1 MVSSFVECRLG
12 IIRDDQPLKT
22 TCESYVIDGPVLFG
36 ELGDIAF
43 VHVSVRVRYGET
55 IAIADGTAERCLSEA
70 AYPHRWVGSLDG
82 FRGYLDMVEVEEF
95 VLEGDGLSIE
105 KTANDPESFVGTL
118 PALLERDTEAF
129 ELFDFVANSDTEF
142 ETSARND
149 INHGDILSK
158 AHGIVKRH

>member
-22 TCESYVIDGPVLFG
+22 TCESYVIDGPVLFCQ
-36 ELGDIAF
+36 LGDIAI

-55 IAIADGTAERCLSEA
+55 IAIADGTAERWLSEA
-70 AYPHRWVGSLDG
+70 AYPNRWVGSLDG
-82 FRGYLDMVEVEEF
+82 FRGYLDIVEVEEL
-95 VLEGDGLSIE
+95 VLKGDGRSID
-105 KTANDPESFVGTL
+105 KTANYPESFVGTR
-118 PALLERDTEAF
+118 PALLERYTEAF
-129 ELFDFVANSDTEF
+129 ELFYFVANPDTEF

-149 INHGDILSK
+149 INHGDILGQ